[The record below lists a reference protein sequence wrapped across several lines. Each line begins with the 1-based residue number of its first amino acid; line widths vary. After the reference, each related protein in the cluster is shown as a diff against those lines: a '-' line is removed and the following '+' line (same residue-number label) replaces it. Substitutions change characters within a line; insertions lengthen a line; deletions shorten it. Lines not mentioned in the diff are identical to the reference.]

1 MAGKGPR
8 GHRRRRR
15 REKARVFGDR
25 WEVIRQLGG
34 GAQGTAYLVRDLNAT
49 DADAE
54 YVLKVLRGGRAGE
67 PPERRRKR
75 LARFEREIDALD
87 RLDLSPNIPSL
98 VARHVS
104 EAESFFVTPFAGYNL
119 ENLPDLAEPQQ
130 ILQRFRGLVEAA
142 KFANDREVVHRD
154 IKPNNATV
162 RDDGTPCLVDFG
174 ICMYDDEV
182 GLTDTWEGFGN
193 RYFAA
198 PECDAGNPEA
208 IGPPSDIYSLG
219 KVLHW
224 MATGR
229 GKMGRETFEE
239 EAFVFADRF
248 ARQYFSVIIE
258 HTVCEYPAAR
268 WSASELL
275 DFIDWALAKLSEHDA
290 FRAVGLS
297 VLKDNFGPNDSCHEG
312 SSLSARTGY
321 RDPSADYDIAESF
334 FVSEPVVLDRVDL
347 RLARRSG
354 SGRAEISLIKG
365 GFEVPSDDP
374 EDVVEKWTAQLTA
387 PRNAL
392 EVTSFPSAPGQI
404 LNPQE
409 VYWIKLAVCDDNSDV
424 EWISAPIELMPQL
437 ARFADR
443 TRRGEWTPRVS
454 ASGPGLAFRVTARP
468 HQSTN

>member
-1 MAGKGPR
+1 MSEDPR
-8 GHRRRRR
+8 GRRRRSPR
-15 REKARVFGDR
+15 GPRIFGNR
-25 WEVIRQLGG
+25 WEVIQELGR
-34 GAQGTAYLVRDLNAT
+34 GAQGTAYLVRDLRLR
-49 DADAE
+49 DAGAQ
-54 YVLKVLRGGRAGE
+54 YVLKVLRGSRPGE
-67 PPERRRKR
+67 PAARQQKR
-75 LARFEREIDALD
+75 LARFQREIDALD

-98 VARHVS
+98 VARHIS
-104 EAESFFVTPFAGYNL
+104 AAQSFFVTPYAGQNL
-119 ENLPDLAEPQQ
+119 ESLPDLVEPQE

-162 RDDGTPCLVDFG
+162 SDNGTPCLVDFG

-198 PECDAGNPEA
+198 PECDAGNPET
-208 IGPPSDIYSLG
+208 IGAPSDIYSLG

-229 GKMGRETFEE
+229 GKMGRETFDE

-248 ARQYFSVIIE
+248 ARQYFSVILK
-258 HTVCEYPAAR
+258 HTVCENPGAR

-275 DFIDWALAKLSEHDA
+275 DFIDWVLAKLAEHDA
-290 FRAVGLS
+290 FIAEGLS
-297 VLKDNFGPNDSCHEG
+297 LLKDNFGPNNSCYEAG
-312 SSLSARTGY
+312 SRSSRTGAG
-321 RDPSADYDIAESF
+321 DPPADYDIAESF
-334 FVSEPVVLDRVDL
+334 FVSEPVVLERLDL

-365 GFEVPSDDP
+365 RFEVPSDES
-374 EDVVEKWTAQLTA
+374 EDVVEKWPVHLTA

-392 EVTSFPSAPGQI
+392 EVITLSSVSGEV
-404 LNPQE
+404 LGPQE
-409 VYWIKLAVCDDNSDV
+409 AYWIKLAVCDGDSDV

-443 TRRGEWTPRVS
+443 ARTEEWTSRVS
-454 ASGPGLAFRVTARP
+454 VGGPGLAFRVIARQHP
-468 HQSTN
+468 TQ